1 MRGVVAAAIA
11 AGILASTAA
20 AADRIGS
27 ARNDTIRGTAR
38 ADFIDPRAGRDRV
51 VAGSGADR
59 ITAFDGFADDIRCG
73 PQLDV
78 VAADLSDRV
87 RADCETVSR
96 RLAVDPLRTPGF
108 VHGTHVEPDSF
119 SFGQTL
125 VTVYQVGRAPRQR
138 GGAAAANGFSTTRDG
153 GRTWRSGLLPR
164 LTRNTSPAGRW
175 ERASDP
181 VIGYD
186 ARHGVWLASSLVV
199 TSERESGLTVN
210 RSPDGVAWSNPIV
223 TTEAPGDLAVDKQW
237 LTCDNW
243 AGSPFYGHCY
253 HAYTDIIR
261 DRISVQT
268 STDGGLTWSAPVGSP
283 DQAGGENRVDSPGV
297 QPVVR
302 PDGTLLVVY
311 FNETRVTLIR
321 SADGG
326 ASFSRREF
334 VAPASGVVTPRFRA
348 FSLPVADVGPTGTV
362 YVSWMDCGRRNACND
377 AGADLLLVSSA
388 DGVNWSAPVRIA
400 TGPATVN
407 TYYALP
413 GLAANPSRP
422 QQLAVAYYRL
432 RGEAIDAYF
441 VSSNDD
447 GADWSAPRRLSPQS
461 MSRSWMPDTQYGP
474 MLADYISTSYV
485 NGRPIPIVVLAGR
498 PRGAQLQQSVF
509 AALVR

>member
-1 MRGVVAAAIA
+1 MKGVVAAAIV
-11 AGILASTAA
+11 AGILASTAT

-27 ARNDTIRGTAR
+27 ARSDTVRGTAR

-51 VAGSGADR
+51 LAGSGADR
-59 ITAFDGFADDIRCG
+59 ITAFDGFVDDIRCG
-73 PQLDV
+73 PQSDI
-78 VAADLSDRV
+78 VAADLRDRV

-119 SFGQTL
+119 SFGQTM
-125 VTVYQVGRAPRQR
+125 VSVYQVARAPRQR

-164 LTRNTSPAGRW
+164 LTQNTRPAGRW

-181 VIGYD
+181 VIAYD

-199 TSERESGLTVN
+199 TPERESGLTVN
-210 RSPDGVAWSNPIV
+210 RSSDGVSWSSPIV
-223 TTEAPGDLAVDKQW
+223 TTEAPGDLSVDKQW

-243 AGSPFYGHCY
+243 QQSSFYGRCY

-268 STDGGLTWSAPVGSP
+268 SADGGLTWSAPVGSP
-283 DQAGGENRVDSPGV
+283 DNAGGENRVDSPGV

-302 PDGTLLVVY
+302 PDGTLLVLY
-311 FNETRVTLIR
+311 FNETRVSLIR
-321 SADGG
+321 STDGG
-326 ASFSRREF
+326 ATFSRRQL
-334 VAPASGVVTPRFRA
+334 VAPASGVAAPRFRA

-362 YVSWMDCGRRNACND
+362 YIAWMDCGRRNDCN
-377 AGADLLLVSSA
+377 APGSDLLLATSA
-388 DGVNWSAPVRIA
+388 DGSNWSTPVRIG
-400 TGPATVN
+400 TGPATGG
-407 TYYALP
+407 TYYVLP
-413 GLAANPSRP
+413 GLAANPARP
-422 QQLAVAYYRL
+422 RQLSVAYYRV
-432 RGEAIDAYF
+432 RGEAIDGYF

-447 GADWSAPRRLSPQS
+447 GASWSGPRRLSPQS
-461 MSRSWMPDTQYGP
+461 MSRAWMPDTQYGP

-485 NGRPIPIVVLAGR
+485 NGRPIPIIVLAGR

-509 AALVR
+509 AALIR

>member
-11 AGILASTAA
+11 AGVLASTAA
-20 AADRIGS
+20 AADRIGT
-27 ARNDTIRGTAR
+27 ARSDTLRGTAG

-78 VAADLSDRV
+78 VAADLRDRV

-175 ERASDP
+175 DRASDP
-181 VIGYD
+181 VISYD

-199 TSERESGLTVN
+199 TPERESGLTVN
-210 RSPDGVAWSNPIV
+210 RSSDGVTWSNPIV

-243 AGSPFYGHCY
+243 PASPFYGLCY

-268 STDGGLTWSAPVGSP
+268 SADGGLTWSAPVGSP

-321 SADGG
+321 SNDGG
-326 ASFSRREF
+326 ASFSRRQF
-334 VAPASGVVTPRFRA
+334 VAPASGVTTPRFRA
-348 FSLPVADVGPTGTV
+348 FSLPVAEVGPTGTV
-362 YVSWMDCGRRNACND
+362 YVSWMDCGRRNSCND

-422 QQLAVAYYRL
+422 QQLALAYYRL

-441 VSSNDD
+441 VSSNDG
-447 GADWSAPRRLSPQS
+447 GARWSAPRRLSPQS